1 MRKVNV
7 CPYSVDWVA
16 MFIEES
22 KKLNQIFGNEIIEIH
37 HIGSTSIQGLKAKPI
52 IDIMPVVEEINVVD
66 KFNNE
71 MKSIGYEPKGE
82 NGLLGRRYFKKGGD
96 NRTHHVHMYEV
107 GSYGI
112 ERHLAFRDYLRTHS
126 DVKVSY
132 GDLKEKLALQ
142 FPYDIESYINGKDQ
156 LVREIEKNALDWYKT
171 NSSQFKPISIGK
183 LKSKSVM
190 VYRIIL

>member
-22 KKLNQIFGNEIIEIH
+22 KKLNQIFDNGIIEIH

-52 IDIMPVVEEINVVD
+52 IDIMPVVEDINVVD
-66 KFNNE
+66 RFNDE
-71 MKSIGYEPKGE
+71 MESIGYEPKGE
-82 NGLLGRRYFKKGGD
+82 NGLPGRKYFQKGGD
-96 NRTHHVHMYEV
+96 NRTHHVHIYEV

-112 ERHLAFRDYLRTHS
+112 NRHLAFRDYLRTHS
-126 DVKVSY
+126 DVKVRY
-132 GDLKEKLALQ
+132 GFLKEKLALQ
-142 FPYDIESYINGKDQ
+142 FPYDIESYINGKDK

-171 NSSQFKPISIGK
+171 NSSQ
-183 LKSKSVM
+183 
-190 VYRIIL
+190 